1 MGRGRMKKSSLNHRI
16 AAVLICAAAI
26 AGIMTGCGGMQSI
39 KQDTTLKSD
48 DSAETSAE
56 NSTESTTE
64 AATEEVTEPTEELVN
79 FDYTLSFAGDICYED
94 GGYTTSYWQN
104 CGKDTSMCFDSVMMD
119 HMQNADVF
127 FINNEFQFSRR
138 GTPTAGKEF
147 TFRSDPDNVQ
157 LLKDIGAD
165 IVSLAN
171 NHSYDYGEEALLDT
185 FDTLNNAG
193 IPYVGAGKDIEEAS
207 STYYYELD
215 GFKVAYV
222 SSTRVELYELT
233 KGATETEPGVFRTV
247 DEDQV
252 NFLYDKVREA
262 KENADF
268 VVVYIHWGD
277 EFVTY
282 IDEFQTNTGD
292 ALIDAGADVVMGDH
306 PHCLQGI
313 KYHNGKPILY
323 SLGNYWFRACNGD
336 TMLAE
341 LHVKG
346 NRENFETELQL
357 VPAVLSNCQVNYIS
371 NEYEQSAFYQR
382 MIDMSFGIDIDENG
396 VVTDAS

>member
-1 MGRGRMKKSSLNHRI
+1 MKNSSLNHRI

-26 AGIMTGCGGMQSI
+26 AGVMTGCKGMRSI
-39 KQDTTLKSD
+39 EQQTAIESGNSSVIKTE
-48 DSAETSAE
+48 DSSE
-56 NSTESTTE
+56 NTTE
-64 AATEEVTEPTEELVN
+64 TATEEATEPATEPVY

-94 GGYTTSYWQN
+94 GGYTTSYWEN
-104 CGKDTSMCFDSVMMD
+104 CGKDTSMCFDSVMME

-127 FINNEFQFSRR
+127 FLNNEFQFSR
-138 GTPTAGKEF
+138 GGSPTFGKEY

-165 IVSLAN
+165 LVSLAN
-171 NHSYDYGEEALLDT
+171 NHAYDYGEEALLDT
-185 FDTLNNAG
+185 FDTLDNAG
-193 IPYVGAGKDIEEAS
+193 IAYVGAGRNLEEAS

-252 NFLYDKVREA
+252 NFLYDKVKEA

-323 SLGNYWFRACNGD
+323 SLGNYWFRACSGD

-341 LHVKG
+341 LHIKG
-346 NRENFETELQL
+346 TRDNFETELQL
-357 VPAVLSNCQVNYIS
+357 VPAVLANCQVNYIE
-371 NEYEQSAFYQR
+371 NEYEQAAFYQR
-382 MIDMSFGIDIDENG
+382 MIDMSFGINIDENG
-396 VVTDAS
+396 VVTDAG

>member
-1 MGRGRMKKSSLNHRI
+1 MKNSSLNHRI

-26 AGIMTGCGGMQSI
+26 AGVMTGCKGMRSI
-39 KQDTTLKSD
+39 EQQTAIESGNSSVIKTE
-48 DSAETSAE
+48 DSSE
-56 NSTESTTE
+56 NTTE
-64 AATEEVTEPTEELVN
+64 TATEEATEPATEPVY

-94 GGYTTSYWQN
+94 GGYTTSYWEN
-104 CGKDTSMCFDSVMMD
+104 CGKDTSMCFDSVMME

-127 FINNEFQFSRR
+127 FLNNEFQFSR
-138 GTPTAGKEF
+138 GGSPTFGKEY

-165 IVSLAN
+165 LVSLAN
-171 NHSYDYGEEALLDT
+171 NHAYDYGEEALLDT
-185 FDTLNNAG
+185 FDTLDNAG
-193 IPYVGAGKDIEEAS
+193 IAYVGAGRNLEEAS

-233 KGATETEPGVFRTV
+233 KGATETDPGVFRTV

-252 NFLYDKVREA
+252 NFLYDKVKEA

-323 SLGNYWFRACNGD
+323 SLGNYWFRACSGD

-341 LHVKG
+341 LHIKG
-346 NRENFETELQL
+346 TRDNFETELQL
-357 VPAVLSNCQVNYIS
+357 VPAVLANCQVNYIE
-371 NEYEQSAFYQR
+371 NEYEQAAFYQR
-382 MIDMSFGIDIDENG
+382 MIDMSFGINIDENG
-396 VVTDAS
+396 VVTDAG

>member
-1 MGRGRMKKSSLNHRI
+1 MNKSSLNHRI

-26 AGIMTGCGGMQSI
+26 SGVMTGCTGMRSI
-39 KQDTTLKSD
+39 KQETAMEAGNT
-48 DSAETSAE
+48 AEIQTE
-56 NSTESTTE
+56 NSAVITTE
-64 AATEEVTEPTEELVN
+64 AATEEETEPTTEPVY
-79 FDYTLSFAGDICYED
+79 FDYTLSFAGDVCYED
-94 GGYTTSYWQN
+94 GGYTTRYWEN
-104 CGKDTSMCFDSVMMD
+104 CGKDTSQCFDSVMME

-127 FINNEFQFSRR
+127 FLNNEFQFSR
-138 GTPTAGKEF
+138 GGSPTYGKEF

-165 IVSLAN
+165 LVSLAN
-171 NHSYDYGEEALLDT
+171 NHAYDYGEEALLDT
-185 FDTLNNAG
+185 FDTLDNAG
-193 IPYVGAGKDIEEAS
+193 IPYVGAGRNLEEAS
-207 STYYYELD
+207 STYYYELE

-233 KGATETEPGVFRTV
+233 KGATETDPGVFRTV

-252 NFLYDKVREA
+252 NFLFEKVKEA

-268 VVVYIHWGD
+268 VIVYIHWGD
-277 EFVTY
+277 EFVTA
-282 IDEFQTNTGD
+282 IDAFQTKTGD
-292 ALIDAGADVVMGDH
+292 ALVEAGADVVMGDH

-323 SLGNYWFRACNGD
+323 SLGNYWFRACSGD

-341 LHVKG
+341 LHIKG
-346 NRENFETELQL
+346 TRDNFETELQL
-357 VPAVLSNCQVNYIS
+357 VPAVLSGAQVNYIS
-371 NEYEQSAFYQR
+371 DSYEQEAFYQR

-396 VVTDAS
+396 VVTDAG